1 MPNMELKKSPMP
13 VQDAYA
19 RICNFDEVALGYTY
33 ETAVNE
39 AKRCLNCK
47 HKPCVS
53 GCPVEIDIPAFL
65 AKVAAEDM
73 EGAYEVLSRSTSLPA
88 VCGRVCPQESQCE
101 GKCVR
106 GIKGDPVGIGRL
118 ERFVADW
125 HREHGEQAVKKP
137 RPNGLHR
144 VPSGN
149 GRTAGEKRRGGA
161 RQRRADH
168 LPDTVQPGGDSGRRS
183 WQGRRNPVRRDG
195 AGRAGRER
203 TAASGGEE
211 GQRV

>member
-73 EGAYEVLSRSTSLPA
+73 EGAYEVLSRSTSLPRCA
-88 VCGRVCPQESQCE
+88 
-101 GKCVR
+101 
-106 GIKGDPVGIGRL
+106 
-118 ERFVADW
+118 
-125 HREHGEQAVKKP
+125 
-137 RPNGLHR
+137 
-144 VPSGN
+144 
-149 GRTAGEKRRGGA
+149 AGCA
-161 RQRRADH
+161 RRRASARANAYAGSR
-168 LPDTVQPGGDSGRRS
+168 VIRWESGVWNGS
-183 WQGRRNPVRRDG
+183 W
-195 AGRAGRER
+195 R
-203 TAASGGEE
+203 TGTGSTAS
-211 GQRV
+211 RP

>member
-1 MPNMELKKSPMP
+1 MPNMEPKKNPMP

-33 ETAVNE
+33 ETAVEE

-53 GCPVEIDIPAFL
+53 GCPVEIDIPAFI
-65 AKVAAEDM
+65 AKVAEEDM

-106 GIKGDPVGIGRL
+106 GIKGEPVGIGRL
-118 ERFVADW
+118 ARFVADW
-125 HREHGEQAVKKP
+125 HREHGAEKVERAQS
-137 RPNGLHR
+137 
-144 VPSGN
+144 SGS
-149 GRTAGEKRRGGA
+149 RR
-161 RQRRADH
+161 RSVRAD
-168 LPDTVQPGGDSGRRS
+168 GGRRS
-183 WQGRRNPVRRDG
+183 GEAGVRSDHL
-195 AGRAGRER
+195 
-203 TAASGGEE
+203 
-211 GQRV
+211 